1 MNSVHSEMTTLSSS
15 ASLTP
20 IVEKKIASGLRLE
33 IESGVLMSRTVMRLA
48 KTPEA
53 LQYGQDLAYR
63 ADFAMALFKMVHLI
77 DG

>member
-1 MNSVHSEMTTLSSS
+1 MVTLSSS

-20 IVEKKIASGLRLE
+20 IVEKKIASGDREE

-53 LQYGQDLAYR
+53 LRYGQDLGYR
-63 ADFAMALFKMVHLI
+63 ADLALALFKMVHLI
-77 DG
+77 EA